1 MMMNFDL
8 LPPIPPQRFN
18 YDYEVE
24 LEDSDTE
31 SIEVELDHE
40 EDEDELEVFKL
51 GQYVFMK
58 NEVGEIVR
66 GRIVRIK
73 GHVYHVKMANENKEV
88 PVFANRLIVDDNP
101 IKPDFSF
108 IKDNNSKTMISSAYD
123 CTTERDEWNLI
134 RHFKG
139 ESFMFCNDHE
149 INSLE
154 SHIDNMY
161 EQGHSG
167 SSMGW
172 TMRQLQRISHV
183 GYHKFKEEWI
193 EHENKRT
200 NE

>member
-1 MMMNFDL
+1 MNFDS
-8 LPPIPPQRFN
+8 LPPLPPRF
-18 YDYEVE
+18 DYEVE
-24 LEDSDTE
+24 LEDSDFD
-31 SIEVELDHE
+31 SDVEH
-40 EDEDELEVFKL
+40 EDEDDEIKVFKL
-51 GQYVFMK
+51 HQYVIIN

-66 GRIVRIK
+66 GRIVRINRPA
-73 GHVYHVKMANENKEV
+73 YYVKIENENKEV
-88 PVFANRLIVDDNP
+88 HVFANKLIIDDNP

-108 IKDNNSKTMISSAYD
+108 IKHDNSKKMISSAYD

-134 RHFKG
+134 RDFKG

-149 INSLE
+149 INALE

-172 TMRQLQRISHV
+172 TMRQLQRIAHV
-183 GYHKFKEEWI
+183 GFHKFKEEWI
-193 EHENKRT
+193 EHENKNKNKRI